1 MRANFASTGASDLSD
16 DDIAKIAT
24 GAIKYSDFVAD
35 RKTGILYDP
44 NKIFA
49 LTGCS
54 GPFCQYAD
62 VRLRRILEKNADFE
76 RVDFADYDWAS
87 EKDILRLLLK
97 FPDLVATVGENLE
110 AHRIAGYCF
119 ELAQALNRY
128 YEKTPILQ
136 ANDMERS
143 ARLWLVEKADFVL
156 SHALGLLGIEIPE
169 KM

>member
-1 MRANFASTGASDLSD
+1 M
-16 DDIAKIAT
+16 
-24 GAIKYSDFVAD
+24 
-35 RKTGILYDP
+35 
-44 NKIFA
+44 
-49 LTGCS
+49 
-54 GPFCQYAD
+54 
-62 VRLRRILEKNADFE
+62 
-76 RVDFADYDWAS
+76 DFADYDWAS
-87 EKDILRLLLK
+87 EKEILRLLLK
-97 FPDLVATVGENLE
+97 FPDLVAMVGANLE

-119 ELAQALNRY
+119 EMAQALNRY